1 MESTM
6 QTVDHLPLWA
16 FFLVVLVIAFLS
28 TEVGHRIGAWRLRTR
43 GTEPQASLG
52 TIVASVL
59 GLLAFM
65 LGFTFNVA
73 LSRFDERR
81 AAILDDANSIG
92 TTYLRADF
100 LEEPQRSQV
109 KRLLRQYV
117 QVRINGIVPEELNE
131 IAAKS
136 QGLQHQLWSVAAAF
150 GKEKPNPITGLFI
163 SSLNETIDMDSK
175 RINIGIYARV
185 PDSVWL
191 VLFAV
196 SMLSMLGVG
205 YYSGQTGSRSWAEIL
220 LLVLTFALVTLLVA
234 DLDRPHEGFIKASQQ
249 PMESLQKQIGLP

>member
-1 MESTM
+1 M
-6 QTVDHLPLWA
+6 QTVDHLPLWV
-16 FFLVVLVIAFLS
+16 FFLVVLVVAFLA
-28 TEVGHRIGAWRLRTR
+28 TEIGHRLGAWRLKTR
-43 GTEPQASLG
+43 GSEPQASLG

-81 AAILDDANSIG
+81 TAILDDANAIG

-100 LEEPQRSQV
+100 FNEPQRSQV

-117 QVRINGIVPEELNE
+117 QVRVKGIIPEQLDE
-131 IAAKS
+131 ISS
-136 QGLQHQLWSVAAAF
+136 QSQALQTQLWSLAGTLA
-150 GKEKPNPITGLFI
+150 KEKPNPISGLFV
-163 SSLNETIDMDSK
+163 SSLNDTIDMDSR

-185 PDSVWL
+185 PESVWI

-196 SMLSMLGVG
+196 SALSMIGVG
-205 YYSGQTGSRSWAEIL
+205 YYCGQTGSRSWAEIL
-220 LLVLTFALVTLLVA
+220 LLVSTFALVTLLVA
-234 DLDRPHEGFIKASQQ
+234 DLDRPHEGFIRASQQ
-249 PMESLQKQIGLP
+249 PMESLQKQIGAP